1 MMKRVLLVTS
11 FFRPEPGGL
20 EALFTG
26 IARRWDPRLLRVL
39 VTAAPDTNLRDATD
53 RYRFDRSVKYPIDRF
68 APRPDLM
75 GTDHV
80 FQDRV
85 REILNALVPDHILFG
100 DMSRVSR
107 LVLKSAGR
115 GGPPYSVFLNGADL
129 KNNLGMFRWAERRFV
144 LGARN
149 VFALSHFIARGAL
162 GYGISEERIAVV
174 PPGIEVSARP
184 ARSGQLPKEWAQ
196 SSRGRVVIVAAGPF
210 LPRKGLDV
218 AVEAM
223 AMLQPALRQRVHLFL
238 IGSGPDF
245 TFVEELVRIRGLGSS
260 VTMTGFVS
268 DEWYNALLKRADLL
282 VQPGREREDDSSGLG
297 TAVMEAAFHG
307 LPAIVGNLGGLT
319 ERVRDGVSGFVVEAG
334 NPEAV
339 AARLTELLETPR
351 ELSRLGRNAR
361 EIAAREYDLQRS
373 LAAVETRL

>member
-26 IARRWDPRLLRVL
+26 IARRWDPESLYVL
-39 VTAAPDTNLRDATD
+39 VTSAPDTHLRDATD
-53 RYRFDRSVKYPIDRF
+53 RYRFDKGAGFTVDRF
-68 APRPDLM
+68 APRRDLM
-75 GTDHV
+75 GTDMV

-85 REILNALVPDHILFG
+85 REILNRFVPDHILFG
-100 DMSRVSR
+100 DLSRVSR
-107 LVLKSAGR
+107 LVLRAAGR
-115 GGPPYSVFLNGADL
+115 TPPPYSVFLNGADL
-129 KNNLGMFRWAERRFV
+129 KNSLGFFRWGERRFV

-149 VFALSHFIARGAL
+149 VFALSHFLARGAI
-162 GYGISEERIAVV
+162 GYGISEDRLAVV
-174 PPGIEVSARP
+174 PPGMELSARP
-184 ARSGQLPKEWAQ
+184 ARSSQLPKEWTQ
-196 SSRGRVVIVAAGPF
+196 RTRGRIVIAATGPF

-218 AVEAM
+218 AVEAL
-223 AMLQPALRQRVHLFL
+223 AILPPAVREKAHLLL

-245 TFVEELVRIRGLGSS
+245 TFVEELVRIRKLESA

-268 DEWYNALLKRADLL
+268 DDWYHALLKRADLF
-282 VQPGREREDDSSGLG
+282 VQPGREREDDSAGLG

-307 LPAIVGNLGGLT
+307 LPAVVGNLGGLT

-334 NPEAV
+334 NPQAV
-339 AARLTELLETPR
+339 AARLRELIEVPR
-351 ELSRLGRNAR
+351 ELSRLGRNAI
-361 EIAAREYDLQRS
+361 EIARREYDLKRS